1 MVKSINLNMNYCRE
15 CGVELPKVKI
25 KRYMKRYCNDC
36 RCTGNSS
43 VRDVYKEIQMRKNVR
58 TEEDE
63 GIMFEDDPRAKTEQ
77 LYGKVSKVPD
87 RSGYGSGS
95 SLNNEVY

>member
-1 MVKSINLNMNYCRE
+1 MVKSINLNMNHCRE

-43 VRDVYKEIQMRKNVR
+43 ARDVKKEI
-58 TEEDE
+58 
-63 GIMFEDDPRAKTEQ
+63 
-77 LYGKVSKVPD
+77 
-87 RSGYGSGS
+87 
-95 SLNNEVY
+95 